1 VPGRYHSAN
10 AAIVDA
16 INNRWEALRDCP
28 CRDVQHTAVVCSG
41 DVTYVS
47 ANELLGPQASQ

>member
-1 VPGRYHSAN
+1 VPGRYRSAN

-16 INNRWEALRDCP
+16 INNRWEALRIALAVN
-28 CRDVQHTAVVCSG
+28 VQHTAVMDSA

-47 ANELLGPQASQ
+47 ANELLGPRASQ